1 MLFPLHVQVLHQSRH
16 TTNYMGRP
24 KKKQVEELRLNVYFA
39 PEIILQ
45 LTLIQTNRT
54 PVAPP
59 ARTTSSQRGPTGKQQ
74 QEPTKTTMSEE
85 EIMAKAIALSM
96 AEAEEKKKRC
106 SVRVSDPG
114 LLNRTA
120 WTNAAVALDHI
131 KKVNI
136 VNTSFRAKTWC
147 IYSNT

>member
-1 MLFPLHVQVLHQSRH
+1 MVKYGGQAAMNSLYVKENVISTPCSGTSSITPHDKLHG
-16 TTNYMGRP
+16 TTQGKTGRGIE
-24 KKKQVEELRLNVYFA
+24 KNVYCA

-59 ARTTSSQRGPTGKQQ
+59 ARTTSSQSRPTGKQ

-96 AEAEEKKKRC
+96 AEAEEKKKKQ
-106 SVRVSDPG
+106 VRIRSR
-114 LLNRTA
+114 LSKLE
-120 WTNAAVALDHI
+120 L
-131 KKVNI
+131 KQ
-136 VNTSFRAKTWC
+136 F
-147 IYSNT
+147 